1 MARPIIASKL
11 IRSVRNRALI
21 PTDTSVF
28 TDEDILDILNEE
40 VTQGLLATI
49 MSLNEEHMVDHVD
62 IPVDSSSDLSEG
74 IKIPERA
81 VGNKLRDVAYLRDGN
96 IYELSRIS
104 LEELTDYRNDFDRY
118 NYNID
123 LFYVEGDRIKFV
135 SNRVSADSI
144 RVYFYMMPN
153 DIVLENQ
160 CARIIAINSPEEGL
174 TRLTLETLPSS
185 LLAGTSGYPKYDF
198 VSSQVPNKIIGHD
211 IDIYDSDENDD
222 VAPLNQTV
230 KTIDFRTSDIPSSLI
245 VGDFLCQQ
253 FTSPYLNMPTEMH
266 SLLAQRA
273 AIYILEALGD
283 TEGLRNAMTRLAGM
297 ENSIQTILEDRVEG
311 APQKINPR
319 HSTLSQTFWIGTRSR
334 NKGRR

>member
-49 MSLNEEHMVDHVD
+49 MSLNEEHMVDHID
-62 IPVDSSSDLSEG
+62 IPIDSSEDLSAG
-74 IKIPERA
+74 IDIPERA
-81 VGNKLRDVAYLRDGN
+81 VGNKLRDVAYIREGN
-96 IYELSRIS
+96 VYELSRIS
-104 LEELTDYRNDFDRY
+104 LEEISDFRNDFDRY
-118 NYNID
+118 NYNLD
-123 LFYVEGDRIKFV
+123 LFYIEGNKIKFV
-135 SNRVSADSI
+135 SNKVSADFV

-153 DIVLENQ
+153 DIVDESECGEVFYVDDN
-160 CARIIAINSPEEGL
+160 EDG
-174 TRLTLETLPSS
+174 TTTLVLISIPDDFSNLPIMDIVG
-185 LLAGTSGYPKYDF
+185 AK
-198 VSSQVPNKIIGHD
+198 VPNKIKKFD
-211 IDIYDSDENDD
+211 IKPISVNRT
-222 VAPLNQTV
+222 Q
-230 KTIDFRTSDIPSSLI
+230 KTITFNTSDIDGI
-245 VGDFLCQQ
+245 IEKGDFVCQQ

-283 TEGLRNAMTRLAGM
+283 TEGLRNAMTRLQGM
-297 ENSIQTILEDRVEG
+297 ETSIQTILEDRVEG

-319 HSTLSQTFWIGTRSR
+319 HSPLSQTFWVGT
-334 NKGRR
+334 KGRNRGRR

>member
-49 MSLNEEHMVDHVD
+49 MSLNEEHMVDHID
-62 IPVDSSSDLSEG
+62 IPIDSSEDLSAG
-74 IKIPERA
+74 IDIPERA
-81 VGNKLRDVAYLRDGN
+81 VGNKLRDVAYIREGN
-96 IYELSRIS
+96 VYELSRIS
-104 LEELTDYRNDFDRY
+104 LEEISDFRNDFDRY
-118 NYNID
+118 NYNLD
-123 LFYVEGDRIKFV
+123 LFYIEGNKIKFV
-135 SNRVSADSI
+135 SNKVSADFV

-153 DIVLENQ
+153 DIVDESECGEVFYVDDN
-160 CARIIAINSPEEGL
+160 EDG
-174 TRLTLETLPSS
+174 TTTLVLISIPDDFSNLPIMDIVG
-185 LLAGTSGYPKYDF
+185 AK
-198 VSSQVPNKIIGHD
+198 VPNKIKKFD
-211 IDIYDSDENDD
+211 IKPISVNRT
-222 VAPLNQTV
+222 Q
-230 KTIDFRTSDIPSSLI
+230 KTITFNTSDIDGI
-245 VGDFLCQQ
+245 IEKGDFVCQQ

-283 TEGLRNAMTRLAGM
+283 TEGLRNAMTRLQGM
-297 ENSIQTILEDRVEG
+297 ETSIQTVLEDRVEG

-319 HSTLSQTFWIGTRSR
+319 HSPLSQTFWVGT
-334 NKGRR
+334 KGRNRGRR

>member
-49 MSLNEEHMVDHVD
+49 MSLNEEHMVDHID
-62 IPVDSSSDLSEG
+62 IPVSGDDDLSKG

-81 VGNKLRDVAYLRDGN
+81 VGNKLRDVAYVREGN

-104 LEELTDYRNDFDRY
+104 LEEISDFRNDFDRY
-118 NYNID
+118 NYNLD

-135 SNRVSADSI
+135 SNKVAADYI

-153 DIVLENQ
+153 DIVDEKN
-160 CARIIAINSPEEGL
+160 CAQIFSIVDNGNGTTTFNMNSIPNEYSNLPEM
-174 TRLTLETLPSS
+174 
-185 LLAGTSGYPKYDF
+185 DF
-198 VSSQVPNKIIGHD
+198 VGNKVPNKVLKFDITPLSVNRTQKTITFNTED
-211 IDIYDSDENDD
+211 IDD
-222 VAPLNQTV
+222 
-230 KTIDFRTSDIPSSLI
+230 TIS
-245 VGDFLCQQ
+245 VGDYICQQ
-253 FTSPYLNMPTEMH
+253 YTSPFLNMPTEMH

-273 AIYILEALGD
+273 SIYILEALGD
-283 TEGLRNAMTRLAGM
+283 TEGLRNAMTRLQGM
-297 ENSIQTILEDRVEG
+297 ETSIQTILEDRVEG

-319 HSTLSQTFWIGTRSR
+319 HSPLSQTFWVGTKGKNR
-334 NKGRR
+334 GRR

>member
-62 IPVDSSSDLSEG
+62 ITVSEIADLRDG

-81 VGNKLRDVAYLRDGN
+81 VGNKLRDVAYIREGN

-104 LEELTDYRNDFDRY
+104 IEELSDFRNDFDRY
-118 NYNID
+118 NYNLD

-135 SNRVSADSI
+135 SDKVSADAVRI
-144 RVYFYMMPN
+144 YFYMMPN
-153 DIVLENQ
+153 DIVDEVE
-160 CARIIAINSPEEGL
+160 CAKIVLIEDNGDDTSTITLSTYPDSL
-174 TRLTLETLPSS
+174 TAVGGSF
-185 LLAGTSGYPKYDF
+185 PKMDF
-198 VSSQVPNKIIGHD
+198 VSSQVPNKIIS
-211 IDIYDSDENDD
+211 YDKSPVPNGVNSSSKKITFNNSD
-222 VAPLNQTV
+222 L
-230 KTIDFRTSDIPSSLI
+230 PSSLSK
-245 VGDFLCQQ
+245 DDYLCKQY
-253 FTSPYLNMPTEMH
+253 TSPFLNMPTEMH

-273 AIYILEALGD
+273 AIFILEALGD
-283 TEGLRNAMTRLAGM
+283 TEGLRNAMTRLQGM
-297 ENSIQTILEDRVEG
+297 EKSIQTVLEDRVEG

-319 HSTLSQTFWIGTRSR
+319 HSTLNQTFWVGTRSR
-334 NKGRR
+334 NRGK